1 MAIAIMS
8 TVQNNQRITIQYT
21 VKDSEGNLVDDT
33 KEPVQYM
40 QGQGQIFSALE
51 ENLLGREAGDQ
62 FEVELSAEE
71 TYGEYDDNAMQRVSI
86 TSLEHIDDLEVGMT
100 IFTGSDKEQ
109 QALTVLDIDA
119 GEVVLDANHPLAG
132 KALTFSVSV
141 IAID

>member
-1 MAIAIMS
+1 MAIVIMS

-21 VKDSEGNLVDDT
+21 VKDSEGNIVDDT

-51 ENLLGREAGDQ
+51 ENLLGRETGDQ

-86 TSLEHIDDLEVGMT
+86 TSLEHIEDLEVGMT

-141 IAID
+141 IAIN